1 MLIEFAAPHNFQLGR
16 AADKRSAGGHAFGA
30 CHGALL
36 RPIAAICLLRL
47 NGVLA
52 RATMKDRFESAIMSV
67 IGYGGR
73 PKLTLDVLRR
83 FQLRHA

>member
-52 RATMKDRFESAIMSV
+52 RATMKDRFE
-67 IGYGGR
+67 IGYNECHR
-73 PKLTLDVLRR
+73 LWWAAKAD
-83 FQLRHA
+83 A